1 MLQEDESIKSYQRK
15 RMLEHFDTPP
25 AKVQCTEKSEKSPN
39 LQTLRGTRRTRP

>member
-25 AKVQCTEKSEKSPN
+25 AKVQCTEKSHSPN
-39 LQTLRGTRRTRP
+39 LQTLRVTRRTRP